1 QKHGY
6 KFPIESR
13 VVFVH
18 PEFALYQL
26 NSQLPIVL
34 PNQIRRFIYKINNTH
49 SKLTPTHRKLADTIF
64 SLQTSRTPSARIP
77 NYELDGLKKG
87 IPCLKCD
94 GFLVP
99 GGVHGKKLVCNHCD
113 IAEGRES
120 AVLRNIEEFKM
131 LFPERKITT
140 AAIWEWSGKIISKF
154 KIRKILFQFLE
165 PVGARTD
172 KHFLSPF
179 KDRY

>member
-1 QKHGY
+1 
-6 KFPIESR
+6 
-13 VVFVH
+13 
-18 PEFALYQL
+18 
-26 NSQLPIVL
+26 
-34 PNQIRRFIYKINNTH
+34 KINNTQ
-49 SKLTPTHRKLADTIF
+49 SKLTPAHRKLADTLF
-64 SLQTSRTPSARIP
+64 SLQTTRTLSARIP
-77 NYELDGLKKG
+77 HFEFDALKKG

-94 GFLVP
+94 KFLVL
-99 GGVHGKKLVCNHCD
+99 GGVHGRRLVCNHCSM
-113 IAEGRES
+113 EEVRES
-120 AVLRNIEEFKM
+120 AVLRNIEMFKM